1 MSSFVDFAQDGI
13 SFKLSYRRWATSTRA
28 SMAATGTRDFGY
40 AAMAYATQAE
50 YFAFQ
55 GRVNPGVAPAAFA
68 LLVRPNPDFRAIYP
82 ADAADAEGQRI
93 NDAIHLPM
101 YARDIAAFEKERD
114 ILASIRT
121 RLLASICPEATL
133 MAGDPVDGFAGMSI
147 PAIFAAMAAQFG
159 RLSMD
164 ELTSIDASL
173 DAKWTSGTI
182 SAHLVKHAAAH
193 ETLRTN
199 GAPISAIA
207 KIQRLSGSLSD
218 LPLSS
223 PDHPFRV
230 EIINFR
236 DSHPDLAAQV
246 YPDFATIIERAGF
259 AVTPATH
266 SSTAISAVKKRPP
279 ATASAEPRK
288 PRGPLFCSHHG
299 NNHSHVTSD
308 CIFLARESRKA
319 SGAGGGGAK

>member
-1 MSSFVDFAQDGI
+1 MSFELEAQ
-13 SFKLSYRRWATSTRA
+13 
-28 SMAATGTRDFGY
+28 
-40 AAMAYATQAE
+40 

-55 GRVNPGVAPAAFA
+55 TRVNPGVVPVPFT
-68 LLVRPNPDFRAIYP
+68 LLLRPNADFRAIYP

-114 ILASIRT
+114 ILATIRT
-121 RLLASICPEATL
+121 RLLASISPEATF

-147 PAIFAAMAAQFG
+147 PAIFAAMYAQFG
-159 RLSMD
+159 RLTMD

-173 DAKWTSGTI
+173 DFKWSSGTI
-182 SAHLVKHAAAH
+182 SAHLVKQAAAH
-193 ETLRTN
+193 EILQAN

-207 KIQRLSGSLSD
+207 KIQRLAGSLSD
-218 LPLSS
+218 LPLSA

-236 DSHPDLAAQV
+236 DSHPNLAAQI
-246 YPDFATIIERAGF
+246 YQDFATIIERAGF
-259 AVTPATH
+259 AVTPAAH
-266 SSTAISAVKKRPP
+266 PSTAISAVKKRPP
-279 ATASAEPRK
+279 ATTAAEPRR

-299 NNHSHVTSD
+299 SNHTHVTSD
-308 CIFLARESRKA
+308 CVFLARESRKA
-319 SGAGGGGAK
+319 SGAGGGGNK